1 MSEVLEGP
9 VPRQDCQMRL
19 VGDVQVRFPTLP
31 PAEPR
36 LCLPGL
42 QGSPPAAWRRLSDL
56 RVTIRKSGRVWAA
69 AGLYIAP
76 TPTSAC
82 QRTRQFYLLT
92 SSGRR
97 SVALGPQNAAL
108 RFLLLH
114 AA

>member
-42 QGSPPAAWRRLSDL
+42 QGSPLAAWRRLSDFACNNQE
-56 RVTIRKSGRVWAA
+56 IRSSVGCSGPIYCTDSHVS
-69 AGLYIAP
+69 LSTH
-76 TPTSAC
+76 TPVLSANLF
-82 QRTRQFYLLT
+82 R
-92 SSGRR
+92 
-97 SVALGPQNAAL
+97 
-108 RFLLLH
+108 
-114 AA
+114 